1 MVLYRVDPPCI
12 SAAPAAFDRTP
23 SRSRDCG
30 IADPISSIE
39 TRSLPPLAPCFP
51 RSFTFY
57 VADPI
62 SSIRRGECKKRSN
75 PDKML
80 RARVREESDLRSIM
94 KELINAIVQ
103 KTGISEENAQKAV
116 QVTLGY
122 LKTKLPAPVAAQ
134 LDPFFNPRT
143 TSPVTP
149 VAVGANA

>member
-1 MVLYRVDPPCI
+1 
-12 SAAPAAFDRTP
+12 
-23 SRSRDCG
+23 
-30 IADPISSIE
+30 
-39 TRSLPPLAPCFP
+39 
-51 RSFTFY
+51 
-57 VADPI
+57 
-62 SSIRRGECKKRSN
+62 
-75 PDKML
+75 ML
-80 RARVREESDLRSIM
+80 RARAREESDLPSIM

-149 VAVGANA
+149 VPVGANP